1 MQNKLSAIG
10 MKRQPLALAIALLLG
25 SSAAFADDSR
35 DPAGLLVGGVSIIIT
50 ESAIVTTEV
59 GGTGSVSF
67 RLLDP
72 PTNIVQVVVTSADIS
87 EGQVQGGTV
96 QFSSSNWN
104 VAQQVIVVGQDD
116 AILDGDIAYNVNL
129 AATSADGN
137 FNGATSEVG
146 FTNLD
151 NERARFI
158 ITAADLETTEAGGTG
173 TFSVALSDPPIS
185 GVNVSIIST
194 DTTEGRVTSA
204 SGFLFNASNWN
215 VAQQVIV
222 TGQDDALLDG
232 DVNYLIEVRG
242 GSGQSA
248 FNNLYTNV
256 SFVNLDNEV
265 APAFVITQAPDLQTT
280 EGGGT
285 ASFMV
290 ALSARPNSSLNVA
303 VFSSDTSEGQVQGAG
318 TLVFDSNSWNV
329 AQTIVVGGQ
338 DDSLIDGDIVY
349 AVELISFSGDSAFN
363 NLRTNVSLVN
373 LDNDL
378 VPSFVITQAPDL
390 RTSESGSNASFM
402 VALSTPPSSPLNVA
416 VFSTDSTEGRVQGGA
431 GLAFDGKTWNVAQ
444 LVVVTG
450 QDDRLVDGDIG
461 YAVEL
466 ISFSGDSAFNN
477 LRTNVSL
484 VNLDNDVAGFVI
496 TQAPNLQTS
505 EAGTNAIFSVA
516 LSAQPL
522 GSVNVAVFS
531 SDSSEGIVQR
541 SGGLGFGPST
551 WNVAQQ
557 VVVIGQDDV
566 LVDGDISYVVQL
578 ISASGDSAF
587 DNLRTNVSLVN
598 LDNDIGGGDPMLTT
612 QSISRTQGSPRYR
625 STIGSVTDGGGAG
638 AVNITV
644 NGGSSANAN
653 GVEVQV
659 LRNANGTIS
668 ALVRAGCLATNA
680 SFTITANN
688 GTTSNSRQ
696 LDVFVAT
703 GGNPLWCQW
712 WPR

>member
-35 DPAGLLVGGVSIIIT
+35 DPAGLLGGGVSIIIT
-50 ESAIVTTEV
+50 SSAIVTTEV

-204 SGFLFNASNWN
+204 SGFLLNAGNWN

-338 DDSLIDGDIVY
+338 DDSLIDGDI
-349 AVELISFSGDSAFN
+349 
-363 NLRTNVSLVN
+363 
-373 LDNDL
+373 
-378 VPSFVITQAPDL
+378 
-390 RTSESGSNASFM
+390 
-402 VALSTPPSSPLNVA
+402 
-416 VFSTDSTEGRVQGGA
+416 
-431 GLAFDGKTWNVAQ
+431 
-444 LVVVTG
+444 
-450 QDDRLVDGDIG
+450 G

-587 DNLRTNVSLVN
+587 NNLRTNVSLVN

>member
-373 LDNDL
+373 LDND
-378 VPSFVITQAPDL
+378 
-390 RTSESGSNASFM
+390 
-402 VALSTPPSSPLNVA
+402 
-416 VFSTDSTEGRVQGGA
+416 
-431 GLAFDGKTWNVAQ
+431 
-444 LVVVTG
+444 
-450 QDDRLVDGDIG
+450 
-461 YAVEL
+461 
-466 ISFSGDSAFNN
+466 
-477 LRTNVSL
+477 
-484 VNLDNDVAGFVI
+484 VAGFVI

>member
-318 TLVFDSNSWNV
+318 SLVFDSNSWNV

-338 DDSLIDGDIVY
+338 DDSLI
-349 AVELISFSGDSAFN
+349 
-363 NLRTNVSLVN
+363 
-373 LDNDL
+373 
-378 VPSFVITQAPDL
+378 
-390 RTSESGSNASFM
+390 
-402 VALSTPPSSPLNVA
+402 
-416 VFSTDSTEGRVQGGA
+416 
-431 GLAFDGKTWNVAQ
+431 
-444 LVVVTG
+444 
-450 QDDRLVDGDIG
+450 DGDIG

-587 DNLRTNVSLVN
+587 NNLRTNVSLVN
-598 LDNDIGGGDPMLTT
+598 LDNDVGGGDPMLTT

>member
-338 DDSLIDGDIVY
+338 DDSLIDGDI
-349 AVELISFSGDSAFN
+349 
-363 NLRTNVSLVN
+363 
-373 LDNDL
+373 
-378 VPSFVITQAPDL
+378 
-390 RTSESGSNASFM
+390 
-402 VALSTPPSSPLNVA
+402 
-416 VFSTDSTEGRVQGGA
+416 
-431 GLAFDGKTWNVAQ
+431 
-444 LVVVTG
+444 
-450 QDDRLVDGDIG
+450 G

-598 LDNDIGGGDPMLTT
+598 LDNDVGGGDPMLTT